1 VARITVS
8 TESGEKRRE
17 SETRRDG
24 KENTAVS
31 GRGLTVGCKHTI
43 NGMPAE
49 GVVLLGPG
57 IGFGLVVD
65 GRTVKDLTQAF
76 VSQKR
81 SKSGVKGL
89 IVETM
94 QNEV

>member
-1 VARITVS
+1 
-8 TESGEKRRE
+8 
-17 SETRRDG
+17 
-24 KENTAVS
+24 
-31 GRGLTVGCKHTI
+31 
-43 NGMPAE
+43 MPAE